1 MERLVLHRANV
12 HRKGGQWN
20 DDDYDVTHEDV
31 TVGRIFKAS
40 AGAPGAE
47 PWFWSIVFHH
57 RRPGPP
63 VHQGYTASREDA
75 MAAFRAAWD
84 LQQSVG
90 GPPDDEAAN

>member
-1 MERLVLHRANV
+1 
-12 HRKGGQWN
+12 
-20 DDDYDVTHEDV
+20 VTHEDV

-57 RRPGPP
+57 RRPGPAA
-63 VHQGYTASREDA
+63 HQGYTDSRDAA

-84 LQQSVG
+84 LQNSGG
-90 GPPDDEAAN
+90 GPRDDEAAN